1 MRYKVQKMKKNEKMK
16 TRILIIILA
25 CLSSAL
31 VNGQDKADIQHI
43 RSKYKQVKMRI
54 DLSTNSKGKDNF
66 YCAIWENNAYA
77 SLLGEHTKTLFWYND
92 TPDIIEEMGEDPRTC
107 LEMVIDK
114 HRIDDGQVY
123 YKEFLFDNGQLIF
136 IYSKY
141 MNQQKK
147 AQELRLYFKNNT
159 LIKQLGEQG
168 VQIGDKES
176 LINEAEF
183 NMKQFLINLGVK

>member
-1 MRYKVQKMKKNEKMK
+1 MK

-31 VNGQDKADIQHI
+31 VNGQDKADIQYI

-54 DLSTNSKGKDNF
+54 DLSTNSKEKDNF
-66 YCAIWENNAYA
+66 YCAIWENNAYT

-114 HRIDDGQVY
+114 HRIDNGQVY